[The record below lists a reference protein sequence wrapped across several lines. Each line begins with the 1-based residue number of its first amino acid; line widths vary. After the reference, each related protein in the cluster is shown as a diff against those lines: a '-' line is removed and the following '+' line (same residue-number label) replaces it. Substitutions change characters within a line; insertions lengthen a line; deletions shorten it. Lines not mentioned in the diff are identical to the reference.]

1 MLVTTEL
8 NGLTASAVPMI
19 ISKSQ
24 FPFNVSKIYKNFFGN
39 YSPKNVISGLTGP
52 LHVSLLQYIISPF
65 EI

>member
-1 MLVTTEL
+1 
-8 NGLTASAVPMI
+8 MI